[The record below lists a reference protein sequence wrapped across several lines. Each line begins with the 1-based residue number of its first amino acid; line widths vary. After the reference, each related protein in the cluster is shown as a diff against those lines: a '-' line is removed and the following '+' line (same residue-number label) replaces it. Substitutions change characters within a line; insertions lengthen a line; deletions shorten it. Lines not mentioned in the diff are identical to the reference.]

1 MNIILLGA
9 PGAGKGVQSK
19 AIAEHFNIPIVSSG
33 DILREFAK
41 KQSTDSKLNGEM
53 QGGQLISDEFVMELI
68 FNELKSNKYTN
79 GYILEGVPR
88 TLVQAEAIEKHN
100 INIAA
105 VIYIN
110 VPEDIVKER
119 VLHRKVCKSC
129 GKIYNEEGKTI
140 CAQCGGELFKRNDD
154 NEEAIKERLNVYHKK
169 TEALI
174 EYYRAKNL
182 LKEINGNQQISNV
195 SKEMFGVLES
205 L

>member
-1 MNIILLGA
+1 M
-9 PGAGKGVQSK
+9 
-19 AIAEHFNIPIVSSG
+19 
-33 DILREFAK
+33 R
-41 KQSTDSKLNGEM
+41 
-53 QGGQLISDEFVMELI
+53 
-68 FNELKSNKYTN
+68 
-79 GYILEGVPR
+79 YILDGVPR

-110 VPEDIVKER
+110 VPEDVVKER

-140 CAQCGGELFKRNDD
+140 CTQCGGELFKRNDD
-154 NEEAIKERLNVYHKK
+154 NEETIKERLNVYHKK

-182 LKEINGNQQISNV
+182 LKEINGNQQISDV
-195 SKEMFGVLES
+195 SKEIFAVLEN

>member
-41 KQSTDSKLNGEM
+41 KQSEDSKLNGEM
-53 QGGQLISDEFVMELI
+53 QGGQLISDEFVMELV

-79 GYILEGVPR
+79 GYILDGVPR

-110 VPEDIVKER
+110 VPEDVVKER

-129 GKIYNEEGKTI
+129 GKIYNEESKTI
-140 CAQCGGELFKRNDD
+140 CAQCGGELFN

-169 TEALI
+169 TESLI
-174 EYYRAKNL
+174 EYYRTKNL
-182 LKEINGNQQISNV
+182 LKEINGNQEISDV
-195 SKEMFGVLES
+195 SKEIFAVLES

>member
-53 QGGQLISDEFVMELI
+53 QGGQLISDEFVMELV

-79 GYILEGVPR
+79 GYILDGVPR
-88 TLVQAEAIEKHN
+88 TLVQAEAIEKHS
-100 INIAA
+100 INIAT

-174 EYYRAKNL
+174 EYYKAKNL
-182 LKEINGNQQISNV
+182 LKEINGNQEISDV
-195 SKEMFGVLES
+195 SKEIFAVLES